1 MTRRLT
7 LLTAAGVAATAGAV
21 AMIFG
26 YAPTDDLQGVVQRI
40 FYVHVSSA
48 IVAYTCFALVLA
60 GSVNYL
66 WREGV
71 AGDRLARAAAPVGL
85 LFTTVTLVMGSLWAK
100 PIWGAYW
107 VWWDPRLMSTLA
119 LWSVYGGYL
128 LVRRL
133 AAPGRSEARLAA
145 VVGIVGFFDVPVVH
159 FSVTWWRTTHP
170 QPILA
175 ASGGPH
181 LPAEMLLT
189 FLVALGAL
197 LLLGM
202 ALVGVRYRLETLAD
216 RLAEVRFADL
226 EEPAPARPAVSA
238 R

>member
-1 MTRRLT
+1 M
-7 LLTAAGVAATAGAV
+7 LTAAGVVATAGAL
-21 AMIFG
+21 AMIFL

-40 FYVHVSSA
+40 FYVHVGSA

-175 ASGGPH
+175 GGGGPH
-181 LPAEMLLT
+181 LPPEMLLT
-189 FLVALGAL
+189 FLVTLAAL
-197 LLLGM
+197 LVLGM
-202 ALVGVRYRLETLAD
+202 ALVAVRYRTEALAD